1 MIENPRRIENPC
13 RTEPRL
19 HNFRERLEWGEC
31 QKDEPFWDVVYR
43 KAFPNLV
50 NHMPTPGDVASQRM
64 GIDRVV
70 FLANGR
76 SIMID
81 EKKRGKEYNDIL
93 LEYVSVDTTGAAGWI
108 EKDLA
113 IDFLAYA
120 FVPSGRCYLFSW
132 PLLRQAWENNKTRWK
147 AAYRP
152 VVARNRDYST
162 YSLPIPIPELQR
174 SIARCSVIDVQP
186 SERINAS
193 HNIISEQN
201 ENIDAAL
208 SPAAP
213 NPFDDMISDYEA
225 RAGQWDDEEFV

>member
-1 MIENPRRIENPC
+1 MINNSRRPED
-13 RTEPRL
+13 RL
-19 HNFRERLEWGEC
+19 HNFRERLEWSEC

-64 GIDRVV
+64 GIDRIV

-93 LEYVSVDTTGAAGWI
+93 LEYVSVDTTGATGAAGWI

-120 FVPSGRCYLFSW
+120 FVPSGRCYLFPW
-132 PLLRQAWENNKTRWK
+132 PMLRQAWETNKARWK

-152 VVARNRDYST
+152 VIARNRDYST

-174 SIARCSVIDVQP
+174 SIARCCVIDARDTGGAGGRDGGGQ
-186 SERINAS
+186 
-193 HNIISEQN
+193 
-201 ENIDAAL
+201 AA
-208 SPAAP
+208 
-213 NPFDDMISDYEA
+213 E
-225 RAGQWDDEEFV
+225 RAGQAPPLTLGRRSDAVRR